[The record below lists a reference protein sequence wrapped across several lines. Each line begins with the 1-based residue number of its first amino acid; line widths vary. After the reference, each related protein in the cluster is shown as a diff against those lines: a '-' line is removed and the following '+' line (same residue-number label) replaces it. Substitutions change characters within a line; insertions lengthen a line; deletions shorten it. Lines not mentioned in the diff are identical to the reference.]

1 METKGSK
8 EGPKDMNRNTMDL
21 EKQIL
26 FEAVYK
32 KYSPAICN
40 YAQYTMCLSRQE
52 AEDITSEAF
61 LALLQ
66 SWSHIEKKT
75 YPALFAWLRTAVHFL
90 IQKKNQ
96 KEQKLSL
103 LSFEEISDVAS
114 DTDLQAS
121 FMARSGY
128 DEKLQLIRDNLKFDE
143 YQLFE
148 DVVIQRHEF
157 LQIAR
162 KQKVNVDAVY
172 VRWHRLRKKIQI
184 ILQKGRD

>member
-1 METKGSK
+1 
-8 EGPKDMNRNTMDL
+8 MNRNTMDL

-26 FEAVYK
+26 FEIVYK
-32 KYSPAICN
+32 KYSQAICN
-40 YAQYTMCLSRQE
+40 YAQYTLCLSKQE

-61 LALLQ
+61 LTLLQ
-66 SWSHIEKKT
+66 SWENVEKTT
-75 YPALFAWLRTAVHFL
+75 YPALFAWLRTAVRFL

-103 LSFEEISDVAS
+103 LSFDEISDVAA

-121 FMARSGY
+121 FMERSEY
-128 DEKLQLIRDNLKFDE
+128 HEKLQLIRDNLNVDE

-148 DVVIQRHEF
+148 EIVIKQSEF
-157 LQIAR
+157 LQVAK
-162 KQKVNVDAVY
+162 KQNVNVDTLY

-184 ILQKGRD
+184 ILQKGRT